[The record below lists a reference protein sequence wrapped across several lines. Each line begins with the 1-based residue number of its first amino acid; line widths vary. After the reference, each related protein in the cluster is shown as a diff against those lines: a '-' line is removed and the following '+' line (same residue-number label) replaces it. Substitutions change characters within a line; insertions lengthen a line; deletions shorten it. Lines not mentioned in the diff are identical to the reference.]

1 MQCIKEDVMKMIS
14 TMPDDVSIDDI
25 MEELYFKLQVNQ
37 GLQEL
42 DEGKDIP
49 HEDVEKRMKQWLIA
63 YAG

>member
-1 MQCIKEDVMKMIS
+1 MQYIKEDVMKMIS

-42 DEGKDIP
+42 DEGRGIP
-49 HEDVEKRMKQWLIA
+49 HENVEKRMKQWLSR
-63 YAG
+63 